1 MNCPATS
8 NPSADLRQTPDGA
21 SPPKVR
27 LPKLVQGIGFAFFQ
41 HHMVGKWIKR
51 YGRIFEINIPFFG
64 RTVVVADPAL
74 VKGVWT
80 AGAQLINI
88 EPNFGNLVGTGTVVA
103 LDDQPHRDR
112 RRLLA
117 PPLHGQALKGY
128 EQMIVDETLR
138 EIAKWP
144 ENKEFRTLEP
154 MNRITLN
161 VILRTVFGA
170 EEPES
175 EEFRE
180 IVRSFLKLGSIMAYV
195 PRPPFRTGRYS
206 PWGKLDQ
213 ARAGINRIVFTLI
226 DRAEADPTLEER
238 NDILALLLR
247 SRRDDGT
254 AIPRMDM
261 SDELLALVVA
271 GHESSTA
278 ALSWLFERLRRH
290 PDVLAELLK
299 EVDEGG
305 SEFRRATI
313 AESLR
318 ARTVLDAVGRRV
330 RGQNFDLGGWR
341 IPRDRNIF
349 VYIADLHKNPD
360 IYTDPERFDPNR
372 FLGTNPAPLTWLP
385 FGAGSRRCLGAEFVS
400 AEMDIV
406 LRTVLQNFH
415 IHTDAQPGEK
425 MRFRGVA
432 RTPKLGGLITIHRGR
447 RQPPGASRIL
457 RNWAPAR

>member
-1 MNCPATS
+1 MTFPATS

-41 HHMVGKWIKR
+41 HHIVGTWIKR
-51 YGRIFEINIPFFG
+51 YGRIFQINIPFFG

-74 VKGVWT
+74 VKEVST
-80 AGAQLINI
+80 AGAQLVNI
-88 EPNFGNLVGTGTVVA
+88 EPNIGNLLGTGTVFA

-112 RRLLA
+112 RRLLGQ
-117 PPLHGQALKGY
+117 PLHGQCLKGY

-170 EEPES
+170 EEPEY

-180 IVRSFLKLGSIMAYV
+180 IVRSFLILGSVLAYV

-226 DRAEADPTLEER
+226 DRAEADPTLEKR
-238 NDILALLLR
+238 SDILAVLLR
-247 SRRDDGT
+247 SRRADGT
-254 AIPRMDM
+254 VIPRMDM

-271 GHESSTA
+271 GHESTTA

-290 PDVLAELLK
+290 PDVVAELVK
-299 EVDEGG
+299 ELDEGG

-330 RGQNFDLGGWR
+330 RGQNFELGGWR

-349 VYIADLHKNPD
+349 VYIADLHKNPE
-360 IYTDPERFDPNR
+360 IYTHPERFDPNR
-372 FLGTNPAPLTWLP
+372 FLGTNPAPMTWLP
-385 FGAGSRRCLGAEFVS
+385 FGVGSRRCLGAEFVS

-415 IHTDAQPGEK
+415 IHTDAQPDEK

-432 RTPKLGGLITIHRGR
+432 RTPNLGGLITVHRR
-447 RQPPGASRIL
+447 T
-457 RNWAPAR
+457 

>member
-1 MNCPATS
+1 MTCPATS
-8 NPSADLRQTPDGA
+8 NPSADLRQTPGGA

-27 LPKLVQGIGFAFFQ
+27 LPKLVQGAGFAFFQ
-41 HHMVGKWIKR
+41 HHMIGKWIKR

-74 VKGVWT
+74 VKEVWT
-80 AGAQLINI
+80 AGPQLVNI
-88 EPNFGNLVGTGTVVA
+88 EPNIGNLVGTGTVFA

-117 PPLHGQALKGY
+117 PPLHGQCLKGY
-128 EQMIVDETLR
+128 EQMIVGETLR

-144 ENKEFRTLEP
+144 EDKEFRTLEP
-154 MNRITLN
+154 MNRITFN
-161 VILRTVFGA
+161 VILRTIFGA

-180 IVRSFLKLGSIMAYV
+180 IVRSFLKLGSVIAYV

-226 DRAEADPTLEER
+226 DRAEADPRLEER
-238 NDILALLLR
+238 NDILALLLH

-254 AIPRMDM
+254 AIPRMDI
-261 SDELLALVVA
+261 SDELLTLVVA
-271 GHESSTA
+271 GHEASTA

-290 PDVLAELLK
+290 PDVLAELVR

-330 RGQNFDLGGWR
+330 RGQNLELGGWR
-341 IPRDRNIF
+341 IPRDRNVF
-349 VYIADLHKNPD
+349 VYVADLHKNPE
-360 IYTDPERFDPNR
+360 IYPHPERFDPKR
-372 FLGTNPAPLTWLP
+372 FLGTKPAPLTWLP
-385 FGAGSRRCLGAEFVS
+385 FGVGSRRCLGAEFIS

-415 IHTDAQPGEK
+415 IHTDAEPDEK

-432 RTPKLGGLITIHRGR
+432 RTPKLGGLITVHR
-447 RQPPGASRIL
+447 RQTSTAVWESK
-457 RNWAPAR
+457 

>member
-1 MNCPATS
+1 MTSPATS
-8 NPSADLRQTPDGA
+8 NPLADPRQTPDGA

-41 HHMVGKWIKR
+41 HHMVGMWIKQH
-51 YGRIFEINIPFFG
+51 GRIFEINIPFFG

-74 VKGVWT
+74 VKEVWT
-80 AGAQLINI
+80 AGAQLVNI
-88 EPNFGNLVGTGTVVA
+88 EPNIGNLLGTGTVFA

-112 RRLLA
+112 RRLLGQ
-117 PPLHGQALKGY
+117 PLHGQCLKGY

-170 EEPES
+170 EEPEY
-175 EEFRE
+175 ERFRE
-180 IVRSFLKLGSIMAYV
+180 IVRSFLKLGSVMAYV
-195 PRPPFRTGRYS
+195 PRPPFRTGRHS

-213 ARAGINRIVFTLI
+213 ARTGINRIISTLI

-254 AIPRMDM
+254 AIPRMDI

-271 GHESSTA
+271 GHESTTA

-290 PDVLAELLK
+290 PDVVAELVK
-299 EVDEGG
+299 EVDAGG

-318 ARTVLDAVGRRV
+318 ARTVLDAIGRRV
-330 RGQNFDLGGWR
+330 RGQDLELGGWR
-341 IPRDRNIF
+341 ILRDRNVL
-349 VYIADLHKNPD
+349 VYLADLHKNPE
-360 IYTDPERFDPNR
+360 IYPHPERFDPNR
-372 FLGTNPAPLTWLP
+372 FLGTKPAPLTWLP
-385 FGAGSRRCLGAEFVS
+385 FGVGSRRCLGAEFVS

-406 LRTVLQNFH
+406 LRTVLQNFQ
-415 IHTDAQPGEK
+415 IHTDAEPDEK
-425 MRFRGVA
+425 MHFRGVA
-432 RTPKLGGLITIHRGR
+432 RTPHLGGLMTVHRR
-447 RQPPGASRIL
+447 M
-457 RNWAPAR
+457 

>member
-1 MNCPATS
+1 MTFPATS

-41 HHMVGKWIKR
+41 HHIVGTWIKR
-51 YGRIFEINIPFFG
+51 YGRIFQINIPFFG

-74 VKGVWT
+74 VKEVST
-80 AGAQLINI
+80 AGAQLVNI
-88 EPNFGNLVGTGTVVA
+88 EPNIGNLLGTGTVFA

-112 RRLLA
+112 RRLLGQ
-117 PPLHGQALKGY
+117 PLHGQCLKGY

-170 EEPES
+170 EEPEY

-180 IVRSFLKLGSIMAYV
+180 IVRSFLILGSVLAYV

-226 DRAEADPTLEER
+226 DRAEADPTLEKR
-238 NDILALLLR
+238 SDILAVLLR
-247 SRRDDGT
+247 SRRADGT
-254 AIPRMDM
+254 VIPRMDM

-271 GHESSTA
+271 GHESTTA

-290 PDVLAELLK
+290 PDVVAELVK

-330 RGQNFDLGGWR
+330 RGQNFELGGWR

-349 VYIADLHKNPD
+349 VYIADLHKNPE
-360 IYTDPERFDPNR
+360 IYTHPERFDPNR
-372 FLGTNPAPLTWLP
+372 FLGTNPAPMTWLP
-385 FGAGSRRCLGAEFVS
+385 FGVGSRRCLGAEFVS

-415 IHTDAQPGEK
+415 IHTDAQPDEK

-432 RTPKLGGLITIHRGR
+432 RTPNLGGLITVHRR
-447 RQPPGASRIL
+447 T
-457 RNWAPAR
+457 

>member
-1 MNCPATS
+1 MSCSATG
-8 NPSADLRQTPDGA
+8 NPSADLRQTPDGP

-27 LPKLVQGIGFAFFQ
+27 LPKLVQGAGFAFFQ
-41 HHMVGKWIKR
+41 HHMIGKWIKR

-64 RTVVVADPAL
+64 RTVMVADPAL
-74 VKGVWT
+74 VKEVWT
-80 AGAQLINI
+80 AGPQLVNI
-88 EPNFGNLVGTGTVVA
+88 EPNIGNLVGTGTVFA

-112 RRLLA
+112 RRLLGPA
-117 PPLHGQALKGY
+117 LHGQCLKSY

-138 EIAKWP
+138 EITKWP

-161 VILRTVFGA
+161 VILRTIFGA

-226 DRAEADPTLEER
+226 DRAEADPRLEER
-238 NDILALLLR
+238 NDILALLLH
-247 SRRDDGT
+247 SRREDGT
-254 AIPRMDM
+254 AIPRMDI
-261 SDELLALVVA
+261 SDELLTLVVA

-290 PDVLAELLK
+290 PDVLAELVR

-330 RGQNFDLGGWR
+330 RGQNFELGEWR
-341 IPRDRNIF
+341 IPRDRNVL
-349 VYIADLHKNPD
+349 VYLADLHKNPE
-360 IYTDPERFDPNR
+360 IYPHPERFDPNR
-372 FLGTNPAPLTWLP
+372 FLGTRPAPLTWLP
-385 FGAGSRRCLGAEFVS
+385 FGVGSRRCLGAEFIS
-400 AEMDIV
+400 AEMDII
-406 LRTVLQNFH
+406 LRTVLHNFH
-415 IHTDAQPGEK
+415 IHTDAEPDEK

-432 RTPKLGGLITIHRGR
+432 RTPKLGGLITVHR
-447 RQPPGASRIL
+447 RQTSTAVWES
-457 RNWAPAR
+457 A

>member
-1 MNCPATS
+1 MTCPATS
-8 NPSADLRQTPDGA
+8 NPSADLSQTPDGA

-74 VKGVWT
+74 VKEVST
-80 AGAQLINI
+80 AGAQLVNI
-88 EPNFGNLVGTGTVVA
+88 EPNIGNLLGTGTVFA

-112 RRLLA
+112 RRLLGQ
-117 PPLHGQALKGY
+117 PLHGQCLKGY

-170 EEPES
+170 EEPEY

-180 IVRSFLKLGSIMAYV
+180 IVRSFLILGSVLAYV

-226 DRAEADPTLEER
+226 DRAEADPTLEKR
-238 NDILALLLR
+238 SDILAVLLR
-247 SRRDDGT
+247 SRRADGT
-254 AIPRMDM
+254 VIPRMDM

-271 GHESSTA
+271 GHESTTA

-290 PDVLAELLK
+290 PDVVAELVK

-330 RGQNFDLGGWR
+330 RGQNFELGGWR

-349 VYIADLHKNPD
+349 AYIADLHKNPE
-360 IYTDPERFDPNR
+360 IYTHPERFDPNR
-372 FLGTNPAPLTWLP
+372 FLGTNPAPMTWLP
-385 FGAGSRRCLGAEFVS
+385 FGVGSRRCLGAEFVS

-415 IHTDAQPGEK
+415 IHTDAQPDEK

-432 RTPKLGGLITIHRGR
+432 RTPNLGGLITVHRR
-447 RQPPGASRIL
+447 T
-457 RNWAPAR
+457 

>member
-1 MNCPATS
+1 MTCPATS
-8 NPSADLRQTPDGA
+8 NPSADPRQTPDGA

-27 LPKLVQGIGFAFFQ
+27 MPKLMQGIGFAFFQ
-41 HHMVGKWIKR
+41 HHMIGKWIKR

-74 VKGVWT
+74 VKMVWT
-80 AGAQLINI
+80 AGAQLVNV
-88 EPNFGNLVGTGTVVA
+88 EPNIGNLVGTGTVFA

-117 PPLHGQALKGY
+117 PPLHGQCLKGY

-138 EIAKWP
+138 EIANWP
-144 ENKEFRTLEP
+144 ENEEFRTLEP

-161 VILRTVFGA
+161 VILRTIFGA
-170 EEPES
+170 DAPES
-175 EEFRE
+175 GELQET
-180 IVRSFLKLGSIMAYV
+180 VRSFLKLGSVMAYV
-195 PRPPFRTGRYS
+195 PRPPFRAGRHS

-213 ARAGINRIVFTLI
+213 ARASINRIISTLI
-226 DRAEADPTLEER
+226 DQAEADPTLEER

-254 AIPRMDM
+254 AIPRMDI
-261 SDELLALVVA
+261 SDELLSLVVA

-290 PDVLAELLK
+290 PDVLAELVR

-330 RGQNFDLGGWR
+330 RGQNFELGGWR

-349 VYIADLHKNPD
+349 VYLADLHKNPA
-360 IYTDPERFDPNR
+360 IYPHPERFDPNR
-372 FLGTNPAPLTWLP
+372 FLGTKPAPLTWLP
-385 FGAGSRRCLGAEFVS
+385 FGVGSRRCLGAEFVS

-415 IHTDAQPGEK
+415 IHTDAEPDEK

-432 RTPKLGGLITIHRGR
+432 RTPKLGGLITVHRR
-447 RQPPGASRIL
+447 M
-457 RNWAPAR
+457 

>member
-1 MNCPATS
+1 MTFPATS

-41 HHMVGKWIKR
+41 HHIVGTWIKR
-51 YGRIFEINIPFFG
+51 YGRIFQINIPFFG

-74 VKGVWT
+74 VKEVST
-80 AGAQLINI
+80 AGAQLVNI
-88 EPNFGNLVGTGTVVA
+88 EPNIGNLLGTGTVFA

-112 RRLLA
+112 RRLLGQ
-117 PPLHGQALKGY
+117 PLHGQCLKGC

-170 EEPES
+170 EEPEY

-180 IVRSFLKLGSIMAYV
+180 IVRSFLILGSVLAYV

-226 DRAEADPTLEER
+226 DRAEVDPTLEKR
-238 NDILALLLR
+238 SDILAVLLR
-247 SRRDDGT
+247 SRRADGT
-254 AIPRMDM
+254 VIPRMDM

-271 GHESSTA
+271 GHESTTA

-290 PDVLAELLK
+290 PDVVAELVK

-330 RGQNFDLGGWR
+330 RGQNFELGGWR

-349 VYIADLHKNPD
+349 VYIADLHKNPE
-360 IYTDPERFDPNR
+360 IYTHPERFDPNR
-372 FLGTNPAPLTWLP
+372 FLGTNPAPMTWLP
-385 FGAGSRRCLGAEFVS
+385 FGVGSRRCLGAEFVS

-415 IHTDAQPGEK
+415 IHTDAQPDEK

-432 RTPKLGGLITIHRGR
+432 RTPNLGGLITVHRR
-447 RQPPGASRIL
+447 T
-457 RNWAPAR
+457 